1 MVENCLHHLRIS
13 NYWAVRWAVGIVPAI
28 LPCHF
33 EGDVK
38 ERRLIFEKIRG
49 RRFGW
54 CGLSPIEWGKL
65 SPARNNYPYAVAI
78 TLGSMNRPAPF
89 GRTRERQKSSLRSP
103 RQEYARSVETLDNIL
118 TGGNDS
124 KTSTGSRPPG
134 PSLFWRSSWKKIKHN
149 NVHLKRCWDQSFTWL
164 NEKNLQKLSKIL

>member
-13 NYWAVRWAVGIVPAI
+13 NYWAVCWAVGIVPAI

-78 TLGSMNRPAPF
+78 TLGSMNCPAPF

-134 PSLFWRSSWKKIKHN
+134 PSLFWRSSWKK
-149 NVHLKRCWDQSFTWL
+149 
-164 NEKNLQKLSKIL
+164 